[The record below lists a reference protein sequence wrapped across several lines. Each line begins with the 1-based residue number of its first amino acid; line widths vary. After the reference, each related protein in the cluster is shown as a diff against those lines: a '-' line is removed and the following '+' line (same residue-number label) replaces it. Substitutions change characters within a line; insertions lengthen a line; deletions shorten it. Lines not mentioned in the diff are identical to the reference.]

1 MGHEKNTL
9 HNRRYAKMKATTL
22 KKKYPNQWE
31 NVEASMIG
39 QLRQHMSESDIC
51 AYDFEP
57 EISELGAIAHNAAF
71 FACLEL
77 HEYIKTQR

>member
-39 QLRQHMSESDIC
+39 QLRQHMSESDIG
-51 AYDFEP
+51 AYDAIFRIEVM
-57 EISELGAIAHNAAF
+57 GAIAHNAAY